1 MMTQEEKERVL
12 KSVRNLH
19 DEIDQCIGNLVN
31 SRINHDEKME
41 GMMISQME
49 TLLVQSQQ
57 EFSYLYHFINDMDF
71 DFPTKRIIQCS

>member
-1 MMTQEEKERVL
+1 MATQEEKEKVL
-12 KSVRNLH
+12 KSVGNLH
-19 DEIDQCIGNLVN
+19 NEIDMCIGELVKA
-31 SRINHDEKME
+31 RLNHDKITE

-71 DFPTKRIIQCS
+71 DFPTKRVIQC